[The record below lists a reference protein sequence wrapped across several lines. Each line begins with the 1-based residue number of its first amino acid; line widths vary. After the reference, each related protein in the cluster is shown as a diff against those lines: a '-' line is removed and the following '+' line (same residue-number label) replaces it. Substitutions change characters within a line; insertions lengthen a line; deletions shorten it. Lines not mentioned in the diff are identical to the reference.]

1 MVEVSDQ
8 ASEPV
13 SENSNSNAVS
23 EPESDEAYKD
33 TSETEGN
40 PLTISN
46 NPIISKDLP
55 ENVFI
60 RTSVI
65 ARILMTYRE
74 DSTFK
79 LPCSSQTFSSSTI
92 VSIWSWMWSITES
105 SEAMEELAVIV
116 EE

>member
-1 MVEVSDQ
+1 MVEVSEQ
-8 ASEPV
+8 ASEAE
-13 SENSNSNAVS
+13 SQNSNSNAVS

-33 TSETEGN
+33 TSETEGD
-40 PLTISN
+40 PLTMSN

-55 ENVFI
+55 ENLSI
-60 RTSVI
+60 RMSVI
-65 ARILMTYRE
+65 ARILITYRE
-74 DSTFK
+74 DSMFK
-79 LPCSSQTFSSSTI
+79 LPCSSQTFSSSAI